1 MKYIHFTNSRKCIIN
16 IRSDLVLNK
25 LPKAKKSKKSGK
37 TKQAKKAPTP
47 KPKKETA
54 SKKKKRKRKVKKKEP
69 IIEEVFEDF
78 ELEEEATEVK
88 KTPKDDYEIG
98 AVEDYLV
105 ESQKEHPKEKKIDP
119 PYLTKYEKARI
130 IGARALQISMSA
142 PIFVEI
148 PKYVKEPIG
157 IATYELS
164 LRILPM
170 TVRRYFPNEDY
181 IDIALKKFE
190 LRYDEEIL
198 Q

>member
-1 MKYIHFTNSRKCIIN
+1 M
-16 IRSDLVLNK
+16 
-25 LPKAKKSKKSGK
+25 PKSKKSKKSKK
-37 TKQAKKAPTP
+37 TTKVKKTPTP
-47 KPKKETA
+47 KPIKEKT
-54 SKKKKRKRKVKKKEP
+54 SKKKKRKRKIKKKEP

-78 ELEEEATEVK
+78 ELDEDAPEVK

-98 AVEDYLV
+98 VVEDYLV
-105 ESQKEHPKEKKIDP
+105 ESQKVHPKEKKIDP

-170 TVRRYFPNEDY
+170 TVRRYFPNEEY
-181 IDIALKKFE
+181 IDIPLKKFE
-190 LRYDEEIL
+190 LRYDEEIF

>member
-1 MKYIHFTNSRKCIIN
+1 M
-16 IRSDLVLNK
+16 
-25 LPKAKKSKKSGK
+25 PKAKKTKK
-37 TKQAKKAPTP
+37 TKKKKKAKAAP
-47 KPKKETA
+47 KPKAKKVT
-54 SKKKKRKRKVKKKEP
+54 KTKKKRKRRSVKKKEH

-78 ELEEEATEVK
+78 DLEEEVSEVK
-88 KTPKDDYEIG
+88 KTPKDAYEISI
-98 AVEDYLV
+98 VEDYLV
-105 ESQKEHPKEKKIDP
+105 ESQKEYPKEKKIDP

-148 PKYVKEPIG
+148 PKHVKEPIG

-170 TVRRYFPNEDY
+170 TIRRYFPNQDY
-181 IDIALKKFE
+181 IDIPLKKFE

-198 Q
+198 

>member
-1 MKYIHFTNSRKCIIN
+1 MNVIHFTYSRKCIIN

-25 LPKAKKSKKSGK
+25 LPKSKKSKKTKK
-37 TKQAKKAPTP
+37 TKTIA
-47 KPKKETA
+47 KPKKIEEENATEE
-54 SKKKKRKRKVKKKEP
+54 KKKKRKRKVKRKEP
-69 IIEEVFEDF
+69 IVEEIFEDF
-78 ELEEEATEVK
+78 DLEEEHIEVK
-88 KTPKDDYEIG
+88 KKPKDDYEIG
-98 AVEDYLV
+98 IVEEYLV
-105 ESQKEHPKEKKIDP
+105 EIQKEKPKVKIIDP

-164 LRILPM
+164 LRILPI
-170 TVRRYFPNEDY
+170 TVRRYFPNEEYLDVP
-181 IDIALKKFE
+181 LKKFE

-198 Q
+198 